1 MYTKGNWRYSKEHS
15 EITTSKV
22 GIVEGSKSVAT
33 LNYFNK
39 EQSEI
44 DANGKL
50 ISYAPEMYELLL
62 KINNNILTSEDFNKI
77 YNIIKNINN

>member
-1 MYTKGNWRYSKEHS
+1 MYSKEHS
-15 EITTSKV
+15 EITTSRV
-22 GIVEGSKSVAT
+22 GIVEDSKSIAT

-50 ISYAPEMYELLL
+50 IAFAPEMFEILS
-62 KINNNILTSEDFNKI
+62 KINDNNFTTKDLGKIKEIVNNIKQ
-77 YNIIKNINN
+77 